1 MFVFCP
7 SIINNK
13 QWNVCMCYVGWLIV
27 GYQLRHIWMT
37 HSFKGKKRKEKK
49 EKKRRMTDINSTH
62 IYLMKYIRGSWQ

>member
-49 EKKRRMTDINSTH
+49 EKKRRMTD
-62 IYLMKYIRGSWQ
+62 